1 MLREV
6 TLAMRANLSQKGGG
20 CAPYEREESLPTP
33 PDTEEK
39 VPPPAGSRCGFVA
52 ILGAP
57 NVGKSTLLNRLVGTK
72 VSIVTPKVQT
82 TRRRVLGITVK
93 DENQLVFVDTP
104 GIFTPR
110 QNKRLEQAIVKAAW
124 SAAYDADR
132 LLLVVDAKRGIDR
145 DTRTVLEGLKQ
156 GNRRATLA
164 LNKLDLVK
172 RTAMLPLIK
181 ELNDT
186 GLFEHTFVISA
197 QTGSGCDD
205 LSAHLLTDLP
215 EGPWHFPEDQLSD
228 LSNRALAAEI
238 TREKLFLDLHQEL
251 PYSLTVET
259 ESWVESGD
267 AKEVRIDQVIY
278 IERDSQK
285 SIVLGKGGKQIKA
298 VGQASR
304 LELEEILEMRVHL
317 FLFVKVR
324 EKWTD
329 DPERFQEMGL
339 EFG

>member
-1 MLREV
+1 M
-6 TLAMRANLSQKGGG
+6 S
-20 CAPYEREESLPTP
+20 TP
-33 PDTEEK
+33 PETDEVQASE
-39 VPPPAGSRCGFVA
+39 AARCGFVA

-82 TRRRVLGITVK
+82 TRRRILGITVK
-93 DENQLVFVDTP
+93 DDAQLIFVDTP

-110 QNKRLEQAIVKAAW
+110 PTKRLEQAIVKSAW

-145 DTRTVLEGLKQ
+145 DTQTVIDGLKQ
-156 GNRRATLA
+156 SNRQATLA

-172 RTAMLPLIK
+172 PTAMLPLIK
-181 ELNDT
+181 QLDET
-186 GLFEHTFVISA
+186 GLFERTFVISA
-197 QTGSGCDD
+197 ETGDGCDD
-205 LSAHLLTDLP
+205 LLDYLLAALP

-259 ESWVESGD
+259 ESWVESED
-267 AKEVRIDQVIY
+267 EKEVRIDQVIY
-278 IERDSQK
+278 IERASQK
-285 SIVLGKGGKQIKA
+285 GIVLGKGGKQIKA
-298 VGQASR
+298 VGQAAR
-304 LELEEILEMRVHL
+304 LELEELLGMRVHL

-324 EKWTD
+324 DKWTD
-329 DPERFQEMGL
+329 DPERYQEMGL
-339 EFG
+339 DFT

>member
-1 MLREV
+1 MV
-6 TLAMRANLSQKGGG
+6 
-20 CAPYEREESLPTP
+20 APPTE
-33 PDTEEK
+33 T
-39 VPPPAGSRCGFVA
+39 RCGFVA

-57 NVGKSTLLNRLVGTK
+57 NAGKSTLLNRLVGTK
-72 VSIVTPKVQT
+72 VSIVSPKVQT

-93 DENQLVFVDTP
+93 DEAQLIFVDTP

-110 QNKRLEQAIVKAAW
+110 QSKRLEQAIVKAAW

-132 LLLVVDAKRGIDR
+132 LLLLVDAKRGLDG
-145 DTRTVLEGLKQ
+145 DTRSIIEGLQ
-156 GNRRATLA
+156 QSRRRATLA

-172 RTAMLPLIK
+172 PPQLLPLIK
-181 ELNDT
+181 ELDET
-186 GLFEHTFVISA
+186 GLFERTFVISA
-197 QTGSGCDD
+197 QTGDGCDD
-205 LSAHLLTDLP
+205 LLAYLMESLP

-259 ESWVESGD
+259 ESWVESEDG
-267 AKEVRIDQVIY
+267 KEVRIDQVVY

-285 SIVLGKGGKQIKA
+285 GIVLGKGGRQIKA
-298 VGQASR
+298 VGQAAR
-304 LELEEILEMRVHL
+304 VELEEILEMRVHL

-339 EFG
+339 DFD

>member
-1 MLREV
+1 MSV
-6 TLAMRANLSQKGGG
+6 
-20 CAPYEREESLPTP
+20 P
-33 PDTEEK
+33 PDTKAK
-39 VPPPAGSRCGFVA
+39 VTPAAARCGFVA

-82 TRRRVLGITVK
+82 TRRRILGITVK
-93 DENQLVFVDTP
+93 DKAQLIFVDTP

-110 QNKRLEQAIVKAAW
+110 QNKRLENAIVKAAW
-124 SAAYDADR
+124 SAAYDADSI
-132 LLLVVDAKRGIDR
+132 LLLVDSRRGLDP
-145 DTRTVLEGLKQ
+145 DTRTVIEGLKQ
-156 GNRRATLA
+156 SQRRATLA

-172 RTAMLPLIK
+172 PPVLLPLIK

-186 GLFEHTFVISA
+186 GLFEQTFVISA
-197 QTGSGCDD
+197 QTGDGCDD
-205 LSAHLLTDLP
+205 LLTHLLTTLP

-259 ESWVESGD
+259 ESWVESEDG
-267 AKEVRIDQVIY
+267 KEVRIDQVVY
-278 IERDSQK
+278 VERDSQK
-285 SIVLGKGGKQIKA
+285 GIVLGKGGRQIKA
-298 VGQASR
+298 VGQAAR
-304 LELEEILEMRVHL
+304 EELEKILEMHVHL

-324 EKWTD
+324 DKWTD
-329 DPERFQEMGL
+329 DPERYQEMGL

>member
-1 MLREV
+1 MIAG
-6 TLAMRANLSQKGGG
+6 TLASQSQSSDG
-20 CAPYEREESLPTP
+20 TTN
-33 PDTEEK
+33 DTT
-39 VPPPAGSRCGFVA
+39 RCGFVA

-57 NVGKSTLLNRLVGTK
+57 NAGKSTLLNRLVGTK
-72 VSIVTPKVQT
+72 VSIVSPKVQT

-93 DENQLVFVDTP
+93 DEAQLIFVDTP

-110 QNKRLEQAIVKAAW
+110 QSKRLEQAIVKSAW
-124 SAAYDADR
+124 SAASDADSI
-132 LLLVVDAKRGIDR
+132 LLLVDANRGIDP
-145 DTRTVLEGLKQ
+145 DTRAIIEGLQQK
-156 GNRRATLA
+156 GIRATLA

-172 RTAMLPLIK
+172 PPTLLPLIK
-181 ELNDT
+181 ELDET
-186 GLFEHTFVISA
+186 GLFDRTFVISA
-197 QTGSGCDD
+197 ETGDGCDD
-205 LSAHLLTDLP
+205 LLTYLLETLP

-228 LSNRALAAEI
+228 LSNRAMAAEI

-259 ESWVESGD
+259 EGWVENEAGD
-267 AKEVRIDQVIY
+267 EVRIDQVVY
-278 IERDSQK
+278 VERATQK
-285 SIVLGKGGKQIKA
+285 GIVLGKGGRQIKA

-324 EKWTD
+324 DKWTD
-329 DPERFQEMGL
+329 DPERYREMGL

>member
-1 MLREV
+1 M
-6 TLAMRANLSQKGGG
+6 
-20 CAPYEREESLPTP
+20 
-33 PDTEEK
+33 
-39 VPPPAGSRCGFVA
+39 A

-82 TRRRVLGITVK
+82 TRRRILGITVK
-93 DENQLVFVDTP
+93 DESQLIFVDTP

-110 QNKRLEQAIVKAAW
+110 PTKRLEQAIVKAAW

-145 DTRTVLEGLKQ
+145 DTQTVLDGLKQ
-156 GNRRATLA
+156 SNRRATLA

-172 RTAMLPLIK
+172 PPAILPLIK
-181 ELNDT
+181 TLNDT

-197 QTGSGCDD
+197 QTGDGCDD
-205 LSAHLLTDLP
+205 LLAHLFTALP

-228 LSNRALAAEI
+228 LSQRALAAEI

-259 ESWVESGD
+259 ESWVESED

-285 SIVLGKGGKQIKA
+285 GIVLGKGGKQIKA
-298 VGQASR
+298 VGQAAR

-339 EFG
+339 DFG